1 MFYESPRGLVLTG
14 IFIAVETAETGMAN
28 AQIGAFLNE
37 VGLSADAI
45 RYFTFAGSSEEL
57 IDIMPEIA

>member
-1 MFYESPRGLVLTG
+1 MTG
-14 IFIAVETAETGMAN
+14 IFIAVETTETGMEN

-57 IDIMPEIA
+57 LDIMPEIA